1 MNKLNNKL
9 LSIFLVFGII
19 FFLVFIFMYITKE
32 ILPSN
37 PTKSY
42 RIKITEARIIKN
54 DYVNHN
60 LLDSIKHAGEAM
72 EYSIYR
78 SYTNKQGCNMLI
90 INTNDSNNYAK
101 SNDFKLEFIN
111 PPQTVEF
118 NPNSIIPQYAL
129 KDDFKLVIEFK
140 DMKRIEFPIGS
151 FYESLNL
158 KSKNKYYT
166 EPREIKLISSDNKIV
181 LFLVLMIE

>member
-1 MNKLNNKL
+1 MNKLNTKL
-9 LSIFLVFGII
+9 LSIFLVVGII
-19 FFLVFIFMYITKE
+19 FFLVIIFMFITKE
-32 ILPSN
+32 IVPSN
-37 PTKSY
+37 PTKAN

-72 EYSIYR
+72 EHSIYR
-78 SYTNKQGCNMLI
+78 SYVNQQGCNILI
-90 INTNDSNNYAK
+90 INTNDSNIYAK
-101 SNDFKLEFIN
+101 SNDFKLELID

-118 NPNSIIPQYAL
+118 NSNSIIPHYAL

-140 DMKRIEFPIGS
+140 DKKRIEFPIGT
-151 FYESLNL
+151 FHESLNL
-158 KSKNKYYT
+158 KSKNNYFT
-166 EPREIKLISSDNKIV
+166 EPREFKLVSTDNKIV